1 MPRPIWKGTIGFGL
15 VTVPVSLYSATE
27 RKEQLSFHLL
37 HKKDTARVEY
47 KRVCTVEGVD
57 VPWSEIVKGYEYK
70 KGRYVVMTAAD
81 FAMARTPATQSFDI
95 KVFVDAH
102 EVEDLYFNEPYY
114 LAPQTRGAAKIYA
127 LLRDGLKETGK
138 IGVGTIVLREREHLA
153 ALEPMRDALILTT
166 MRFAHEI
173 HSPRDLEL
181 PKVGAGWSKKEMQL
195 TRQLIDAFA
204 GKWDPSEFKD
214 TYTSVLKQAIRQKI
228 EGKRINISA
237 PKEERPKVVNLM
249 KALEASLKAPRK
261 KFARAG
267 GRRHAG
273 SRLGQRKAS

>member
-1 MPRPIWKGTIGFGL
+1 
-15 VTVPVSLYSATE
+15 
-27 RKEQLSFHLL
+27 
-37 HKKDTARVEY
+37 
-47 KRVCTVEGVD
+47 
-57 VPWSEIVKGYEYK
+57 
-70 KGRYVVMTAAD
+70 
-81 FAMARTPATQSFDI
+81 
-95 KVFVDAH
+95 
-102 EVEDLYFNEPYY
+102 
-114 LAPQTRGAAKIYA
+114 
-127 LLRDGLKETGK
+127 
-138 IGVGTIVLREREHLA
+138 
-153 ALEPMRDALILTT
+153 

-237 PKEERPKVVNLM
+237 PSEERPKVVDLM

-273 SRLGQRKAS
+273 SRPGQRKAS